1 MQLMKAEI
9 YIQLILYSLWAL
21 NHSDM
26 IKAFLTCNL
35 VRAKEEGLAAS
46 NFLKIAQDKPVFSKS
61 MTLWKTKIG
70 FAEAD
75 K

>member
-9 YIQLILYSLWAL
+9 YIQKILHSLWAL

-46 NFLKIAQDKPVFSKS
+46 NFLNIAQDKPVFSKS